1 MMFARHPEVTSQIV
15 QQLEG
20 HPDSPFLAAATSSA
34 RALIGTMGFDPPSW
48 QALCEGVRP
57 RMLEPEEFEPGLER
71 GGWQHEVSSRVERQH
86 REEVLFERLLPRD
99 RAWVRSQSG
108 PGGSLALTTCPTS
121 VLTKIPPHL
130 FKVVLLRRLR
140 LPLPL
145 SPHTCGCGLP
155 IDSFGHHRASCTR
168 TGALG
173 RRGFA
178 LESAAARVC
187 REVGGRVTT
196 NVMVRDLDLPVLNAT
211 DSRRLE
217 VVVDGLPL
225 FGGSQLAVDTT
236 LVCSLHCDGSP
247 HNGTADT
254 DGMIFPGARRR
265 KEQRYLELVGPG
277 SRARL
282 VVGFG
287 CGWQVVVHI
296 HLSVGEGKGST

>member
-1 MMFARHPEVTSQIV
+1 M
-15 QQLEG
+15 
-20 HPDSPFLAAATSSA
+20 
-34 RALIGTMGFDPPSW
+34 
-48 QALCEGVRP
+48 
-57 RMLEPEEFEPGLER
+57 
-71 GGWQHEVSSRVERQH
+71 ERQH
-86 REEVLFERLLPRD
+86 REEVLFERL
-99 RAWVRSQSG
+99 RSQSG
-108 PGGSLALTTCPTS
+108 PGGSLALTTCPT
-121 VLTKIPPHL
+121 TKIPPHL
-130 FKVVLLRRLR
+130 FRVVLLRHLR

-187 REVGGRVTT
+187 REAGGRVTT
-196 NVMVRDLDLPVLNAT
+196 NVMVRDLDPGAQRHRQPSV
-211 DSRRLE
+211 E

-247 HNGTADT
+247 HNGAADT
-254 DGMIFPGARRR
+254 DGVIFPGARRR
-265 KEQRYLELVGPG
+265 KERRFPELVGPG

-282 VVGFG
+282 VV
-287 CGWQVVVHI
+287 
-296 HLSVGEGKGST
+296 LALDVGGRWSAESCTFISQLAKAKARREPRLLQG